1 MKKPVWLMLIAACAV
16 ASGVAF
22 QQQTEPEKAAGE
34 EDFVIRE
41 RIVNVVAP
49 TVVKEKSGSFVTG
62 LEVKDFILRDNDV
75 VQDVKL
81 DLTYVP
87 IDAVVVIQRSA
98 QTELVLPTVKKIA
111 SMLEPVILGERGE
124 AAIVTFDHRVELV
137 QDFTNDTDKF
147 KAAVEKLRP
156 GSNTRAM
163 SDAMMMAARMLRK
176 RSSDHRR
183 VIILISETQESGNTA
198 RVKDVLLEVEF
209 GNISVYSI
217 NMGRFVNKL
226 RAKPEYPR
234 PDPVPPSA
242 RPLPAG
248 VANTPTTQAQMG
260 GMGGTL
266 GNYLP
271 LLREV
276 FTLTKAVFIS
286 NPQELY
292 TKYTG
297 GSEYNFL
304 SLGGFEK
311 AVQELGEELQS
322 QYMLS
327 YSPNEK
333 VRMDGGFHRI
343 VVEVRR
349 PNVEVK
355 TRSGYWMAAIP
366 N

>member
-1 MKKPVWLMLIAACAV
+1 
-16 ASGVAF
+16 
-22 QQQTEPEKAAGE
+22 
-34 EDFVIRE
+34 
-41 RIVNVVAP
+41 
-49 TVVKEKSGSFVTG
+49 
-62 LEVKDFILRDNDV
+62 
-75 VQDVKL
+75 
-81 DLTYVP
+81 
-87 IDAVVVIQRSA
+87 
-98 QTELVLPTVKKIA
+98 
-111 SMLEPVILGERGE
+111 MLEPVILGERGQ
-124 AAIVTFDHRVELV
+124 AAIVTFDHRIELA
-137 QDFTNDTDKF
+137 QDFTNDTEKF

-176 RSSDHRR
+176 RASDHRR

-198 RVKDVLLEVEF
+198 RVKDVLLELEF
-209 GNISVYSI
+209 GNISVYTI

-260 GMGGTL
+260 GMGGSF

-271 LLREV
+271 LLKEV

-292 TKYTG
+292 TRYTG
-297 GSEYNFL
+297 GSEFSFL

-311 AVQELGEELQS
+311 AVQKLGEELQS
-322 QYMLS
+322 QYLLS

-333 VRMDGGFHRI
+333 VRLDGGFHRI
-343 VVEVRR
+343 QVEVRR

-355 TRSGYWMAAIP
+355 TRAGYWMAAIP